1 MFASTSFLFFCLFQN
16 YFAYATC
23 FKPVSCSLIYIFGR
37 VIYTACAYAHLD
49 VNDNLEQYI
58 TALLTGVIAPL
69 HAEWFWVS
77 PSPEVTSLKW
87 SVLPLVS
94 KCVKVNVKF
103 CSYVPLNILDK
114 SISRTWPDLLNGLC
128 FTSERLLI
136 TTAVQWMWPLQSTAP
151 DQYSKLTA
159 V

>member
-1 MFASTSFLFFCLFQN
+1 MKFLVFCRPPDIHTLLELGHFDTWLLYYVTGQYRKPFITKPQFPVFASTSFLFFCLFQN

-69 HAEWFWVS
+69 HAE
-77 PSPEVTSLKW
+77 
-87 SVLPLVS
+87 
-94 KCVKVNVKF
+94 
-103 CSYVPLNILDK
+103 
-114 SISRTWPDLLNGLC
+114 
-128 FTSERLLI
+128 
-136 TTAVQWMWPLQSTAP
+136 
-151 DQYSKLTA
+151 
-159 V
+159 